1 VRRIGLWALGAA
13 GVGLLVWIVLSR
25 DVTPKVPIEVSSSG
39 GVGALQQLLVDY
51 GFDVRATD
59 TLPDPDEGTLIVVA
73 STLGVSDENIHD
85 FASDGG
91 RIILVGREAGIPFG
105 GIVDGSVRDGTLAQQ
120 ECTIPALADTQRIT
134 SSANALDMEVGGRD
148 LYCFAE
154 DGIARVAQVQ
164 ERSGVITWIGDVGLV
179 QNSSIALEENAE
191 LFVRLL
197 GDAETVIFAD
207 ARLVSLP
214 EQAEEPA
221 QESGAGAP
229 EAPDLFDLLPSWAR
243 LGLWQLVVA
252 LVLFVWWRSRRLGDP
267 VVEDL
272 PVEVPASEFVRASGR
287 VFQRS
292 GARGMSLA
300 YIRRSFRED
309 CGRSMGLSADAP
321 ADVWVRTVATRAAQ
335 EPSAVRHLLYGAKP
349 ANDGDLVDFTKKI
362 DSLREECMR

>member
-1 VRRIGLWALGAA
+1 MKRLGFLVLGAA
-13 GVGLLVWIVLSR
+13 GVGLLVWFLLSR
-25 DVTPKVPIEVSSSG
+25 DLTPKVPIEVSSSG

-51 GFDVRATD
+51 GFEVRATN

-73 STLGVSDENIHD
+73 SRLGVSDENIHD
-85 FASDGG
+85 FANDGG
-91 RIILVGREAGIPFG
+91 QIILVGREAGIPFG
-105 GIVDGSVRDGTLAQQ
+105 GVVDRSARDGTLDQQ
-120 ECTIPALADTQRIT
+120 DCTIPALADTQRIT
-134 SSANALDMEVGGRD
+134 SSDNALDMEAGGRD

-164 ERSGVITWIGDVGLV
+164 ERSGSITWIGDVGLV

-207 ARLVSLP
+207 ARLVSQP
-214 EQAEEPA
+214 EQAEQPA
-221 QESGAGAP
+221 QESGAP
-229 EAPDLFDLLPSWAR
+229 ETPDLFDLLPSWAR

-252 LVLFVWWRSRRLGDP
+252 LVLFVWWKSRRLGDP

-300 YIRRSFRED
+300 YIRRAFRED
-309 CGRSMGLSADAP
+309 CGRSVGLSADAS
-321 ADVWVRTVATRAAQ
+321 ADAWVQSVATRTDQ
-335 EPSAVRHLLYGAKP
+335 DPSAVRHLLYGAKP
-349 ANDGDLVDFTKKI
+349 ANDGDLVNFTKKI